1 MSGDAK
7 RFRALSGS
15 AGRHGD
21 SFWVEEQN
29 NVGMRLLKGMGWEQ
43 GQGLGK
49 TGQGRTVVVK
59 QRLKKDNAGIGASA
73 NTRDEAF
80 VASQDLF
87 SDVLARLNSGTGGGG
102 GDSSAGQASG
112 SLGTAAVTVKGA
124 MARRQMVKRFCR
136 AEPIADRDTAMNQIF
151 ERKSGD
157 ASANGASADSES
169 GGGEREASSS
179 DSTQLT
185 SSVSV
190 SDYFAQRRKA
200 LGFAPS
206 NGSAPGG
213 GTSSKGFTLDDQA
226 TFAEEQRE
234 AAYSGKIGLGAR
246 SSARDSDDEAE
257 SRAKR
262 LANYAAPKF
271 VAVAPPSAPAPADSK
286 AERKAA
292 KAQAKAEKKEA
303 KRAAKKEAKRA
314 AKAAAAAEPAPS
326 LDKADAKAE
335 KRAAKAAA
343 KAEAKAAAKAEK
355 KKRKRDEA
363 SRSR

>member
-102 GDSSAGQASG
+102 GSSAGQASG

-136 AEPIADRDTAMNQIF
+136 ADPIADRDTAMNQIF
-151 ERKSGD
+151 GRKSGD
-157 ASANGASADSES
+157 ASANSES

-206 NGSAPGG
+206 NGSAPSGD
-213 GTSSKGFTLDDQA
+213 TSSKGFTLDDQA
-226 TFAEEQRE
+226 TFAESQRE

-363 SRSR
+363 